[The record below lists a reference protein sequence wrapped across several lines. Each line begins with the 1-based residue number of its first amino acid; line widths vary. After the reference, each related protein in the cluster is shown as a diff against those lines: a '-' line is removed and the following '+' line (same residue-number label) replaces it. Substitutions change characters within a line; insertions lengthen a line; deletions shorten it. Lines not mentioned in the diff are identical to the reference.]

1 MNEFDILIME
11 KKNNQSKTN
20 KMIFSKEFKEAL
32 SNLPSKQKDELIFR
46 LLKKDLVLANRL
58 IFQLLS
64 EVSVDEKRN
73 NLAEKLIYLIKK
85 TSENGHYSIGYLNW
99 DVREYSGLINEHVSI
114 TKDKF
119 GEAYLNLIMINEVL
133 SVNKNFILNSKPP
146 AKRRKFCVAVIAR
159 VFKIILII
167 NKLDDDYLMEFE
179 TPLKKL
185 GELIADNKFLID
197 EAIKNGL
204 DINWLLFNEIP
215 EDIAIIHKE
224 IRTNGFLK

>member
-1 MNEFDILIME
+1 
-11 KKNNQSKTN
+11 
-20 KMIFSKEFKEAL
+20 MIFSKEFKEAL

-167 NKLDDDYLMEFE
+167 SKLDDDYLMEFE

>member
-1 MNEFDILIME
+1 ME

-167 NKLDDDYLMEFE
+167 SKLDDDYLMEFE

>member
-1 MNEFDILIME
+1 
-11 KKNNQSKTN
+11 
-20 KMIFSKEFKEAL
+20 MIFSKEFKEAL
-32 SNLPSKQKDELIFR
+32 SNLPSKQKDDLIFR

-58 IFQLLS
+58 IFKLLS

-85 TSENGHYSIGYLNW
+85 TSENGHYSIGYLNC

-179 TPLKKL
+179 TSLKKL